1 MVEGDRLAVQPG
13 LALVRLILPGQDL
26 DQRVFPAPFS
36 PTSACV
42 SPGRTEKLT
51 LSTAVCPGK
60 RFVTPWNSSTLSRSL
75 CSVRAIPLS

>member
-26 DQRVFPAPFS
+26 DQRGLPRAVLPDERMRLA
-36 PTSACV
+36 
-42 SPGRTEKLT
+42 GRAEKLT